1 MIGRALPLALASG
14 VTTLL
19 VAGTVAIEASTASG
33 LGGPG
38 VGILGVLVGLVA
50 ALLAAIAVGLLVASE
65 RLPPSAMAVL
75 VAYGTFGVAFLA
87 VAALRYVNVP
97 GADETLSM
105 PIQVGLSLV
114 CALAAGVVAAR
125 GGRPRAETA

>member
-1 MIGRALPLALASG
+1 MLGRSLLLALASG

-19 VAGTVAIEASTASG
+19 VAGAVAIEVAGASG

-38 VGILGVLVGLVA
+38 VGILGVLAGLVA
-50 ALLAAIAVGLLVASE
+50 ALLAAVVVGLLAVSE
-65 RLPPSAMAVL
+65 RLSRTALAAL
-75 VAYGTFGVAFLA
+75 VAYGTFGVAFLG

-105 PIQVGLSLV
+105 PIQIGLSLG
-114 CALAAGVVAAR
+114 CALAAGIVAAR
-125 GGRPRAETA
+125 RDRRTAGAV